1 VTGLTN
7 YVAKFNSTTTITT
20 GSIVNLDNGNVGIGT
35 TSPNT
40 LLNVHGDNP
49 FVRINNTITGDHGI
63 KISYNNSDT
72 HGLHLLYN
80 ANNALSFIDNTYP
93 TSSGQVF
100 GDIYFRQNVAGT
112 MTTRMTIKAD
122 GGGNVGIGTTSPVA
136 KLDVAGNSK
145 LGSSISNVHQITGSL
160 SITGSVSGINTE
172 SFHPFLL
179 G

>member
-1 VTGLTN
+1 LH
-7 YVAKFNSTTTITT
+7 
-20 GSIVNLDNGNVGIGT
+20 
-35 TSPNT
+35 
-40 LLNVHGDNP
+40 VHGSSP
-49 FVRINNTITGDHGI
+49 FVRISNSSAADHGI
-63 KISYNNSDT
+63 KITYGSSET
-72 HGLHLLYN
+72 HGLHLLYQPGS
-80 ANNALSFIDNTYP
+80 ALSFIDNTYP

>member
-1 VTGLTN
+1 
-7 YVAKFNSTTTITT
+7 
-20 GSIVNLDNGNVGIGT
+20 
-35 TSPNT
+35 
-40 LLNVHGDNP
+40 
-49 FVRINNTITGDHGI
+49 
-63 KISYNNSDT
+63 
-72 HGLHLLYN
+72 
-80 ANNALSFIDNTYP
+80 
-93 TSSGQVF
+93 
-100 GDIYFRQNVAGT
+100 
-112 MTTRMTIKAD
+112 MTIKAD